1 MKILAAALGPAPALV
16 TALLVVGCTD
26 PTPDASAHTATAS
39 ATATAA
45 AFDLASY
52 CHASCDRA
60 ARCGLEG
67 LDKAAKGNASEIA
80 LINEARDHL
89 KETTAACEA
98 SCKAATPTE
107 ATRPALEE
115 ADRCLAQTEC
125 EAFASCLERVGAAKP

>member
-1 MKILAAALGPAPALV
+1 MKISSAALGLSPALV
-16 TALLVVGCTD
+16 TALFAIGCAD
-26 PTPDASAHTATAS
+26 PTPEASAHTATA
-39 ATATAA
+39 TATAPS
-45 AFDLASY
+45 FDLSSY

-89 KETTAACEA
+89 KESTAACET
-98 SCKAATPTE
+98 SCSAAAPSE

-115 ADRCLAQTEC
+115 AERCLAQTEC
-125 EAFASCLERVGAAKP
+125 EAFAACLERAGSVKK